1 MDMPRSLLALAA
13 MLASLALPSAA
24 HAGWSAPLTLS
35 RASVWP
41 SAVAADA
48 AGDTAVAWATVRSL
62 PPKSIHRYCTLH
74 PFKPICYGISSVH
87 LAVRTSR
94 DRVVART
101 VWEGRSGG
109 MHMSLVIARGE
120 VTLGMGS
127 YDVSDPNETARE
139 VHGPLLGPWSRA
151 KVLGHF
157 LDYLFTLEPVPF
169 YPQLAVAPNG
179 TVLAAWSACGSL
191 KLCPVPLPVQG
202 AMPGLTLAWRA
213 PGHGFGRPYKV
224 PAAPEG
230 AVPSFDSAGGAYLH
244 SSCSARV
251 LLAPPGSHTFRRV
264 VTLTRG
270 PVRDLSLGLS
280 GAGEGLASWIPTAC
294 SSEEGTGPPPG
305 PVFACQLHTGVF
317 AAPVRLTAAGV
328 EADGSESVAVRGGG
342 VVGWVDA
349 VPYFTN
355 MSLGSA
361 PMLPAGAAP
370 LAADG
375 GGDVVFGGQGTA
387 LSSLHVA
394 VIPAGSTAAQPSPAQ
409 VAAIGTAPF
418 GRTVAIAWYEGKGP
432 LQLSSW
438 RP

>member
-1 MDMPRSLLALAA
+1 MWRSLTALVA
-13 MLASLALPSAA
+13 MLASLAPASAA

-41 SAVAADA
+41 SAVAADS
-48 AGDTAVAWATVRSL
+48 AGDTAVAWTTFRDL
-62 PPKSIHRYCTLH
+62 PPKSMDRYCAVH
-74 PFKPICYGISSVH
+74 PFKSICYGISSVH

-94 DRVVART
+94 GRVVART
-101 VWEGRSGG
+101 VWEGRSGEMG
-109 MHMSLVIARGE
+109 MSLVIARDE

-157 LDYLFTLEPVPF
+157 LDYLLTGGHTPL
-169 YPQLAVAPNG
+169 YPRLAVAPDG

-191 KLCPVPLPVQG
+191 KRCPGAVPGV
-202 AMPGLTLAWRA
+202 TLAWRA
-213 PGHGFGRPYKV
+213 PGHGFSRPYKV
-224 PAAPEG
+224 AAAPEG

-251 LLAPPGSHTFRRV
+251 LLASPGSHAFRRV
-264 VTLTRG
+264 ATLARG

-280 GAGEGLASWIPTAC
+280 GAGEGLVSWIPTAC
-294 SSEEGTGPPPG
+294 STDEAAGPMPG
-305 PVFACQLHTGVF
+305 PVFARQLHGAVF
-317 AAPVRLTAAGV
+317 AAPLRLTAAGV
-328 EADGSESVAVRGGG
+328 VADDSESVAVRGGG
-342 VVGWVDA
+342 VVGWVARDRFN
-349 VPYFTN
+349 VPFGANT
-355 MSLGSA
+355 SLGSA
-361 PMLPAGAAP
+361 PTLPAGAAP

-375 GGDVVFGGQGTA
+375 AGDVVFGRQGA
-387 LSSLHVA
+387 VPSSLQVA
-394 VIPAGSTAAQPSPAQ
+394 VIPAGGTVAQSSPAQ
-409 VAAIGTAPF
+409 FAEVGAAPF

-432 LQLSSW
+432 LQISSW